1 MSKEEMGKENKQK
14 KKKKRKKNVN
24 LMNFSIP

>member
-14 KKKKRKKNVN
+14 KKEKRKKNVN